1 MFRNLIETR
10 VGKGTN
16 AAPLIGTDFH
26 LIPDGEQ
33 VRLQHCCKA
42 SRKLG
47 TARVAPCWVVSQ
59 PLFSRVPS
67 TSCAHAGTQSS
78 AGRWQKLGACTSV
91 EHKVTSAK
99 PEFLAGEGMPHFISS
114 LNRARWCREDKQLI
128 QWFVVTEHEINPITW
143 LSQTYWVPYDSEC
156 IYYPA
161 PRPSWMLL
169 ASWLQEHGGMLD
181 PGMGSHGGMLP
192 DLWGCSPT
200 YPGNQGTDTATIYGF
215 GVWWQKKKSE
225 NEREKHLWTD

>member
-99 PEFLAGEGMPHFISS
+99 PEFLAGEGMPHFMSS
-114 LNRARWCREDKQLI
+114 LNRAR
-128 QWFVVTEHEINPITW
+128 
-143 LSQTYWVPYDSEC
+143 
-156 IYYPA
+156 
-161 PRPSWMLL
+161 
-169 ASWLQEHGGMLD
+169 
-181 PGMGSHGGMLP
+181 
-192 DLWGCSPT
+192 
-200 YPGNQGTDTATIYGF
+200 
-215 GVWWQKKKSE
+215 
-225 NEREKHLWTD
+225 